1 MRARDWILLVL
12 IIPFVAVLW
21 PPFYASLQPTWQGIP
36 YFIWYQF
43 AWTIITAA
51 LTIVVYFVQQ
61 LGERRERADTVPGD
75 SPEVGPKPED
85 WT

>member
-1 MRARDWILLVL
+1 MRARDWVLVVLL
-12 IIPFVAVLW
+12 IPFVAVLW
-21 PPFYASLQPTWQGIP
+21 PPFYAGLQPTWQGIP

-51 LTIVVYFVQQ
+51 LTIVVYFIR
-61 LGERRERADTVPGD
+61 GDGARDRESEASATEGR
-75 SPEVGPKPED
+75 KPED